1 MRPLVDPT
9 GQETSRRL
17 RTIEPHHHDH
27 PHQAQRVHTH
37 GVHAPDGHAHHL
49 AEGTT
54 RPPRSL
60 LALSGLERLMI
71 ATPVIVVLWL
81 LVIWAIR

>member
-27 PHQAQRVHTH
+27 PHQAER
-37 GVHAPDGHAHHL
+37 GL
-49 AEGTT
+49 AREVPATT

-81 LVIWAIR
+81 LVIWAIS